1 MLGWEQ
7 ALSDSDIWKVVAYT
21 ATLSGAKG
29 MTQEKLKAFLETERG
44 KSALVY
50 LDKEGERKEKIV
62 ELEEEIG
69 GN

>member
-29 MTQEKLKAFLETERG
+29 MTQENLKAFLETERG
-44 KSALVY
+44 KVSVSLS
-50 LDKEGERKEKIV
+50 
-62 ELEEEIG
+62 
-69 GN
+69 